1 MDTPNIERTLGLD
14 FVRAAE
20 AAALNTFTWVGRGE
34 KELAD
39 AAASDAVR
47 GTFDRMDIAGEV
59 VIGEGIKDNAP
70 GLFKGEKVGMWGK
83 NSMPLDIAIDPIDGT
98 TNLSKGL
105 PNAIVCIAASLH
117 DGPNA
122 EHADDNSGLLDV
134 PAFYMDKLAYGPEIR
149 DAFVRNPSLPWSIN
163 TPPVDTI
170 QMAAQILSKDVTD
183 MVITA
188 MDRPRNAA
196 LIESVRSL
204 GANLRLVS
212 DGDITA
218 ALAPAMPGSGIDLY
232 MGIGGS
238 PEGVLSA
245 VGMRCLGGG
254 LQAKIWPRDEEEKA
268 SLIEAG
274 WGDKLDKV
282 FLSRDLARGDQLL
295 FVATAILESPF
306 LPGMSVTGRIATT
319 HSVLMRVKNRT
330 VRFIKTMH
338 NLDHK
343 EIPLRS
349 TNGK

>member
-1 MDTPNIERTLGLD
+1 MDTSNIERTLGLD

-20 AAALNTFTWVGRGE
+20 AAALNTFSWVGRGE

-47 GTFDRMDIAGEV
+47 GTFDLMNIAGTV

-70 GLFKGEKVGMWGK
+70 GLFKGEKVGTWGK
-83 NSMPLDIAIDPIDGT
+83 DAVPLDIAIDPIDGT

-117 DGPNA
+117 EGDGPG
-122 EHADDNSGLLDV
+122 HSDDNSGLLDV

-163 TPPVDTI
+163 TSPKETI
-170 QMAAQILSKDVTD
+170 EMAAHILSKDVSD

-188 MDRPRNAA
+188 MDRPRNAHI
-196 LIESVRSL
+196 IESVRSL

-218 ALAPAMPGSGIDLY
+218 ALAPAMPGAGVDLY

-268 SLIEAG
+268 SLIAEG
-274 WGDKLDKV
+274 WGDKLDTV
-282 FLSRDLARGDQLL
+282 FLSKDLARGEQLL

-306 LPGMSVTGRIATT
+306 LPGMAVRGRTATT
-319 HSVLMRVKNRT
+319 HSVLMRVRNRT
-330 VRFIKTMH
+330 VRFIQTLH

-349 TNGK
+349 MNKM